1 MRSLSVALLIVLI
14 TVWGCER
21 AANERAVPAT
31 STPASPGVVRSSRDY
46 GAGAKYAEDAV
57 AQPAA
62 ASATS
67 PAPFSPFDPF
77 ALHDPVPP
85 ESNTEAYDPIEESR
99 FLTVQESPFS
109 TFGIDVDTASYSN
122 VRRFLTNGSLPPSGA
137 VRIEELI
144 NYFPYKYTPPDGAEP
159 FAMNAEVAAC
169 PWRPEHRLVRVGLK
183 GKEMAYGERPACQLV
198 FLVDVSGSMAGEN
211 RLPLV
216 IRSLSAL
223 VASLDEQDQIAI
235 VTYAGASGVALPS
248 TSARQKHT
256 LISAIERLNAGGSTN
271 GASGILT
278 AYQLARQNFIENGVN
293 RVILCTDGD
302 FNVGTTDASSLVEL
316 IQKEAQSG
324 VFLSVLGFGM
334 GNYQDSRMEQLAD
347 KGNGNYA
354 YIDSYAE
361 ARKVLVEQMAGTLV
375 TIAKDVK
382 IQVEF
387 NPAQV
392 QAYRL
397 IGYEN
402 RALATQDFRNDQKDS
417 GEIGAGH
424 TVTALYEV
432 VPQGIEFVTPDIH
445 ESKYQK
451 PSKPTHAALVDELMN
466 VRVRY
471 LPPAGGAA
479 TELEFAIRD
488 TDQRFERASKDFQFA
503 SAVAAF
509 GMQLRNSGHKGVTTW
524 DAIQEWASPAASNDA
539 EGYRQEF
546 LSLVGMAKRL
556 QPTPVAARHVR

>member
-1 MRSLSVALLIVLI
+1 MRSLSTALLMALV
-14 TVWGCER
+14 TVCGCER
-21 AANERAVPAT
+21 AANDGAVPAT
-31 STPASPGVVRSSRDY
+31 SAPAASTSPNVERPSREYD
-46 GAGAKYAEDAV
+46 ASAKYAEDGA
-57 AQPAA
+57 APAA
-62 ASATS
+62 EASVA
-67 PAPFSPFDPF
+67 APGE
-77 ALHDPVPP
+77 ALPP
-85 ESNTEAYDPIEESR
+85 ESNTEAYDSIEESR

-122 VRRFLTNGSLPPSGA
+122 VRRFLTSGSLPPSGA

-183 GKEMAYGERPACQLV
+183 GKEIAYGERPACQLV

-235 VTYAGASGVALPS
+235 VTYAGSSGVALPP

-256 LISAIERLNAGGSTN
+256 LITAIESLRSGGSTN
-271 GASGILT
+271 GASGIVT
-278 AYQLARQNFIENGVN
+278 AYELARQNFIKNGVN

-302 FNVGTTDASSLVEL
+302 FNVGVTNASSLVEL

-324 VFLSVLGFGM
+324 VYLSVLGFGM
-334 GNYQDSRMEQLAD
+334 GNYQDARMEQLAD

-361 ARKVLVEQMAGTLV
+361 ACKVLVEQMAGTLV

-402 RALATQDFRNDQKDS
+402 RALATQDFRNDKKDA

-432 VPQGIEFVTPDIH
+432 VPQGVDFVTPDIP

-451 PSKPTHAALVDELMN
+451 PSKPTHEALADELMN

-471 LPPAGGAA
+471 LPPAGGDA

-524 DAIQEWASPAASNDA
+524 DAIQEWASPAASSDS

-546 LSLVGMAKRL
+546 LSLVEMAKRL
-556 QPTPVAARHVR
+556 QPTPVATRGVR

>member
-1 MRSLSVALLIVLI
+1 MRSLSIALLIALV
-14 TVWGCER
+14 TVCGCER
-21 AANERAVPAT
+21 AAQDGAVPAT
-31 STPASPGVVRSSRDY
+31 SAPAAYTPPNAVRSSREY
-46 GAGAKYAEDAV
+46 EASAKYAEDA
-57 AQPAA
+57 AAPA
-62 ASATS
+62 SE
-67 PAPFSPFDPF
+67 APGE
-77 ALHDPVPP
+77 ALPP
-85 ESNTEAYDPIEESR
+85 ESNTEAYDSIEESR

-144 NYFPYKYTPPDGAEP
+144 NYFPYKYMPPDGAEP

-183 GKEMAYGERPACQLV
+183 GKDIAYGERPACQLV

-235 VTYAGASGVALPS
+235 VTYAGSSGVALPS
-248 TSARQKHT
+248 TSARLKHT
-256 LISAIERLNAGGSTN
+256 LITAIESLRSGGSTN
-271 GASGILT
+271 GASGIVT

-302 FNVGTTDASSLVEL
+302 FNVGVTDASSLVEL
-316 IQKEAQSG
+316 VQKEAQSG

-334 GNYQDSRMEQLAD
+334 GNYQDARMEQLAD

-402 RALATQDFRNDQKDS
+402 RALATQDFRNDQKDA

-432 VPQGIEFVTPDIH
+432 VLQGVEFATPDIP

-451 PSKPTHAALVDELMN
+451 PSKPTREALANELMN

-471 LPPAGGAA
+471 QPPAGGAA
-479 TELEFAIRD
+479 TELEFVIRD

-546 LSLVGMAKRL
+546 LSLVEMAKRL
-556 QPTPVAARHVR
+556 QPTPVAARHVRYTSRGEN

>member
-1 MRSLSVALLIVLI
+1 MRSLSTALLIVLV
-14 TVWGCER
+14 TVCGCGR
-21 AANERAVPAT
+21 AAQDGEVPAT
-31 STPASPGVVRSSRDY
+31 SAPAASASPNVVRPSREYD
-46 GAGAKYAEDAV
+46 ASAKYAEDGA
-57 AQPAA
+57 APAA
-62 ASATS
+62 EASAA
-67 PAPFSPFDPF
+67 APGE
-77 ALHDPVPP
+77 ALLP
-85 ESNTEAYDPIEESR
+85 ESNTEAYDSIEESR

-122 VRRFLTNGSLPPSGA
+122 VRRFLTSGSLPPSGA

-183 GKEMAYGERPACQLV
+183 GKEIAYGERPACQLV

-235 VTYAGASGVALPS
+235 VTYAGSSGVALPP

-256 LISAIERLNAGGSTN
+256 LITAIESLQSGGSTN
-271 GASGILT
+271 GASGIVT
-278 AYQLARQNFIENGVN
+278 AYELARQNFIKNGVN

-302 FNVGTTDASSLVEL
+302 FNVGVTDASSLVEL

-334 GNYQDSRMEQLAD
+334 GNYQDARMEQLAD

-402 RALATQDFRNDQKDS
+402 RALATQDFRNDKKDA

-432 VPQGIEFVTPDIH
+432 VPQGVDFVTPDIP

-451 PSKPTHAALVDELMN
+451 PSKPTHEAQANELMN

-471 LPPAGGAA
+471 LPPAGGDA

-509 GMQLRNSGHKGVTTW
+509 GMQLRNSKHKGVTTW
-524 DAIQEWASPAASNDA
+524 DAIQEWAIPAASTDA

-546 LSLVGMAKRL
+546 LSLVEMAKRL

>member
-1 MRSLSVALLIVLI
+1 MRSLSVALLVGLVTI
-14 TVWGCER
+14 WGCEGAHDR
-21 AANERAVPAT
+21 AASTTTPAT
-31 STPASPGVVRSSRDY
+31 AKSADVSREYAPA
-46 GAGAKYAEDAV
+46 AGAP
-57 AQPAA
+57 AQWPTPLPHPTPGE
-62 ASATS
+62 SQ
-67 PAPFSPFDPF
+67 
-77 ALHDPVPP
+77 PP
-85 ESNTEAYDPIEESR
+85 EFNTEAYDSIEEAR

-122 VRRFLTNGSLPPSGA
+122 VRRFLTNGSLPPTGA

-144 NYFPYKYTPPDGAEP
+144 NYFPYQYTPPQGPEP

-183 GKEMAYGERPACQLV
+183 GKVMEYGERPACQLV

-235 VTYAGASGVALPS
+235 VTYAGSSGVALPS

-256 LISAIERLNAGGSTN
+256 LISAIESLRSGGSTN
-271 GASGILT
+271 GAGGIVA
-278 AYQLARQNFIENGVN
+278 AYQLARQNFIEHGVN

-302 FNVGTTDASSLVEL
+302 FNVGVTDASSLVEL

-324 VFLSVLGFGM
+324 VYLSVLGFGM
-334 GNYQDSRMEQLAD
+334 GNYQDARMEQLAD

-402 RALATQDFRNDQKDS
+402 RALAPQDFRNDKKDA

-424 TVTALYEV
+424 TVTALYQV
-432 VPQGIEFVTPDIH
+432 VPQGVEFTTPDIP

-451 PSKPTHAALVDELMN
+451 PSKPTREALAHELMN

-471 LPPAGGAA
+471 QPPAGGAA
-479 TELEFAIRD
+479 TEIEFPIPD
-488 TDQRFERASKDFQFA
+488 SDQRFERASKDFQFA

-509 GMQLRNSGHKGVTTW
+509 GMLLRNSEHKGVATW
-524 DAIQEWASPAASNDA
+524 EAVSEWASTAVSTDP

-546 LSLVGMAKRL
+546 LTLVDMAKRL
-556 QPTPVAARHVR
+556 QTTPVAHRRIRQPIPQ

>member
-1 MRSLSVALLIVLI
+1 MRSLSVALLIVLV

-21 AANERAVPAT
+21 DANERAVPAT
-31 STPASPGVVRSSRDY
+31 STPASPSVVRSSREYD
-46 GAGAKYAEDAV
+46 ASAKYAEDAA

-67 PAPFSPFDPF
+67 PAPFSPLDPF

-85 ESNTEAYDPIEESR
+85 ESNTEAYDSIEESR

-122 VRRFLTNGSLPPSGA
+122 VRRFLTSGSLPPSGA

-144 NYFPYKYTPPDGAEP
+144 NYFPYQYTPPDGAEP

-183 GKEMAYGERPACQLV
+183 GKEIAYGERPACQLV

-235 VTYAGASGVALPS
+235 VTYAGSSGVALPS

-256 LISAIERLNAGGSTN
+256 LITAIESLRSGGSTN
-271 GASGILT
+271 GASGIVT
-278 AYQLARQNFIENGVN
+278 AYELARQNFIELGVN

-334 GNYQDSRMEQLAD
+334 GNYQDARMEQLAD

-402 RALATQDFRNDQKDS
+402 RALATQDFRNDKKDA

-432 VPQGIEFVTPDIH
+432 VPQGVEFVTPDIP

-471 LPPAGGAA
+471 QPPVGGAA

-503 SAVAAF
+503 GAVAAF
-509 GMQLRNSGHKGVTTW
+509 GMQLRNSKHKGVTTW
-524 DAIQEWASPAASNDA
+524 DAIQEWASPAASSDT

-546 LSLVGMAKRL
+546 LSLVEMAKRL

>member
-1 MRSLSVALLIVLI
+1 MRSLSVVLLIALV
-14 TVWGCER
+14 TVWGCAP
-21 AANERAVPAT
+21 AAQNGEAPASSAPAT
-31 STPASPGVVRSSRDY
+31 STPAYPEALRPFGMID
-46 GAGAKYAEDAV
+46 DPNAV
-57 AQPAA
+57 ASDEVA
-62 ASATS
+62 S
-67 PAPFSPFDPF
+67 PALAVPGES
-77 ALHDPVPP
+77 VPP
-85 ESNTEAYDPIEESR
+85 ESNTEAYDSIEESR

-198 FLVDVSGSMAGEN
+198 FLVDVSGSMDAPN

-216 IRSLSAL
+216 QRSLSAL

-235 VTYAGASGVALPS
+235 VTYAGSSGVALPS

-256 LISAIERLNAGGSTN
+256 LITAIESLRSGGSTN
-271 GASGILT
+271 GAAGIVT
-278 AYQLARQNFIENGVN
+278 AYQLARQNFIEQGIN

-361 ARKVLVEQMAGTLV
+361 ARKVLVEQMVGTLV

-402 RALATQDFRNDQKDS
+402 RALATQDFRNDQKDA

-432 VPQGIEFVTPDIH
+432 VPQGIEFATPDIP

-451 PSKPTHAALVDELMN
+451 PSKPTREALADELMN

-471 LPPAGGAA
+471 QPPAGGAA

-509 GMQLRNSGHKGVTTW
+509 GMQLRNSKHKGVTTW

-546 LSLVGMAKRL
+546 LTLVEMAKRL
-556 QPTPVAARHVR
+556 QPTPVAIRRVR

>member
-1 MRSLSVALLIVLI
+1 MRSLSVVLLVALVM
-14 TVWGCER
+14 VWGCER
-21 AANERAVPAT
+21 DGEQAA
-31 STPASPGVVRSSRDY
+31 PASPSVERSAREGAVASDY
-46 GAGAKYAEDAV
+46 HGGLDAV
-57 AQPAA
+57 APTEAPAN
-62 ASATS
+62 TPVL
-67 PAPFSPFDPF
+67 PAPPGMQ
-77 ALHDPVPP
+77 PP
-85 ESNTEAYDPIEESR
+85 DFNTEAYDSIEESR

-122 VRRFLTNGSLPPSGA
+122 VRRFLTNGSLPPEGA
-137 VRIEELI
+137 VRIEELV
-144 NYFPYKYTPPDGAEP
+144 NYFPYQYLPPQGPEP

-183 GKEMAYGERPACQLV
+183 GKEMEYGERPACQLV

-235 VTYAGASGVALPS
+235 VTYAGSSGIALPS

-256 LISAIERLNAGGSTN
+256 LISAIESLRSGGSTN
-271 GASGILT
+271 GASGIVT
-278 AYQLARQNFIENGVN
+278 AYQLARQNFIEHGVN

-302 FNVGTTDASSLVEL
+302 FNVGVTDASSLVEL

-324 VFLSVLGFGM
+324 VYLSVLGFGM
-334 GNYQDSRMEQLAD
+334 GNYQDARMEQLAD

-354 YIDSYAE
+354 YIDGYAE

-375 TIAKDVK
+375 TIAKNVK

-402 RALATQDFRNDQKDS
+402 RALATQDFRNDKKDA

-432 VPQGIEFVTPDIH
+432 VPQGVEFATPDIP

-451 PSKPTHAALVDELMN
+451 PAKSTREALAHELMN

-471 LPPAGGAA
+471 QPPAGGDA
-479 TELEFAIRD
+479 TELEFPIPDA
-488 TDQRFERASKDFQFA
+488 DQRFERASKDFQFA

-509 GMQLRNSGHKGVTTW
+509 GMLLRNSEHKGVATW
-524 DAIQEWASPAASNDA
+524 EAVSEWAAPAVSTDP

-546 LSLVGMAKRL
+546 LTLVNMAKSV
-556 QPTPVAARHVR
+556 PGSPVAQRRSRRRIPQ

>member
-1 MRSLSVALLIVLI
+1 MRSLSIALLIVVV
-14 TVWGCER
+14 TVWGCGP
-21 AANERAVPAT
+21 AANDGAAPAT
-31 STPASPGVVRSSRDY
+31 TAP
-46 GAGAKYAEDAV
+46 
-57 AQPAA
+57 A
-62 ASATS
+62 ASATPHTVRPSREYDASDKYAGDAAAPAAEASVTS
-67 PAPFSPFDPF
+67 PAPSE
-77 ALHDPVPP
+77 ALPP
-85 ESNTEAYDPIEESR
+85 ESNTEAYDSIEESR

-122 VRRFLTNGSLPPSGA
+122 VRRFLTSGSLPPSGA

-144 NYFPYKYTPPDGAEP
+144 NYFPYQYTPPDGAEP

-183 GKEMAYGERPACQLV
+183 GKEIAYGERPACQLV

-235 VTYAGASGVALPS
+235 VTYAGSSGVALPP

-256 LISAIERLNAGGSTN
+256 LITAIESLRSGGSTN
-271 GASGILT
+271 GASGIVT

-334 GNYQDSRMEQLAD
+334 GNYQDARMEQLAD

-402 RALATQDFRNDQKDS
+402 RALATQDFRNDQKDA

-432 VPQGIEFVTPDIH
+432 VPQGVEFVTPDIP

-471 LPPAGGAA
+471 QPPVGGAA

-503 SAVAAF
+503 GAVAAF
-509 GMQLRNSGHKGVTTW
+509 GMQLRNSKHKGVTTW
-524 DAIQEWASPAASNDA
+524 DAIQEWASPAASSDT

-546 LSLVGMAKRL
+546 LSLVEMAKRL